1 MEAPNLNVALI
12 LLPILFSDFPSFKN
26 HLDKKLGKRN
36 FQASFWGDK
45 CSFTI
50 IIVKFMTKKWII
62 YVNGP

>member
-1 MEAPNLNVALI
+1 MNVALT
-12 LLPILFSDFPSFKN
+12 LLPTLFSDFPSFKN
-26 HLDKKLGKRN
+26 HFDKKLDKRN
-36 FQASFWGDK
+36 FRASFFFWGGDK